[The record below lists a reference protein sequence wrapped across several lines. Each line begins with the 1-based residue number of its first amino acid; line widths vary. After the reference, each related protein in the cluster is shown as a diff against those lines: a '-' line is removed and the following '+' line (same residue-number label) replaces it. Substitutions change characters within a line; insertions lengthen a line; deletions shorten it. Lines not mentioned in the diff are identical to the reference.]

1 MSAPMMPAMS
11 IGALIVVFVVPVV
24 IAAGFVLAVAVSRWA
39 LASVARGQAQD
50 ERAAAFGE
58 LPEAEVRAV
67 MATRAEIRG
76 RRALVIVGGKDCD
89 GETK

>member
-1 MSAPMMPAMS
+1 VSAPMMPAMS

-39 LASVARGQAQD
+39 LASVARGQAAPV
-50 ERAAAFGE
+50 RAEADAPTFGE
-58 LPEAEVRAV
+58 LPEADVRAV
-67 MATRAEIRG
+67 MATR
-76 RRALVIVGGKDCD
+76 RRALVVVGGKDCD